1 LYILAAVTDPNI
13 DVASSNAYE
22 QDSVE
27 LFIDP
32 GNAKNGSF
40 RAEDAQL
47 RINVNNVHSFG
58 SGDAAAQEAR
68 LRSATKRTST
78 GYVVEAAVTL
88 LGHGGVGTFQGV
100 DFQVNDGT
108 NGARTATRSWAEP
121 TGTGYQT
128 TARWGVG
135 QLVGSAVPGWRL
147 ATTYHA
153 GDWVTYQGSF
163 WTALWYSANQAPGD
177 PNGAWQQM
185 ATADDGMAIWTPSRV
200 FTRATPSSTE
210 ARRTSPN
217 GGPATRRRAIHAAR
231 GRRPRPRPTARRSGP
246 RRASTT
252 PGTSSCTRRAL
263 YVAQWWTRNEA
274 PGPPNGPW
282 KPAG

>member
-1 LYILAAVTDPNI
+1 MTDPNI

-58 SGDAAAQEAR
+58 TGDAAAQEAR

-78 GYVVEAAVTL
+78 GYVVEAALTL

-135 QLVGSAVPGWRL
+135 QLVGPAVPGWRL

-163 WTALWYSANQAPGD
+163 WNALWYSANEAPGD

-185 ATADDGMAIWTPSRV
+185 ATADDGMAIWTPSRI
-200 FTRATPSSTE
+200 FTKGDTVRHEGKTYVAQWWTRNQAPGDPRGPWSETATAPDGATIWTPSGIYN
-210 ARRTSPN
+210 A
-217 GGPATRRRAIHAAR
+217 GDVVLYQG
-231 GRRPRPRPTARRSGP
+231 
-246 RRASTT
+246 
-252 PGTSSCTRRAL
+252 AL

-274 PGPPNGPW
+274 PGTPNGPW